1 MREESRYHYLN
12 CLVSIAKIK
21 IERANQEKKW
31 QSGDGSRMMRDFSS
45 YKELYS
51 QKITQQE
58 QLTKQL
64 RRQQKEL
71 KETAGVM
78 TNQKSSFRQLLQL
91 LDAKMVSLGEGNLSP
106 GKAPSKSDAMSFE

>member
-45 YKELYS
+45 YKEYEILQIERKLLAANFIISPRRKLY
-51 QKITQQE
+51 QFW
-58 QLTKQL
+58 
-64 RRQQKEL
+64 
-71 KETAGVM
+71 
-78 TNQKSSFRQLLQL
+78 SFALPIF
-91 LDAKMVSLGEGNLSP
+91 AFG
-106 GKAPSKSDAMSFE
+106 